1 MKLTNH
7 TLQINIEQNSLII
20 LLVIIMSVHAF
31 FAVGHVKASNM
42 VSPSLASVFSL

>member
-7 TLQINIEQNSLII
+7 TRQINIEQNSLIT
-20 LLVIIMSVHAF
+20 LLVIIMSGHAF
-31 FAVGHVKASNM
+31 FAVGRVKASNM